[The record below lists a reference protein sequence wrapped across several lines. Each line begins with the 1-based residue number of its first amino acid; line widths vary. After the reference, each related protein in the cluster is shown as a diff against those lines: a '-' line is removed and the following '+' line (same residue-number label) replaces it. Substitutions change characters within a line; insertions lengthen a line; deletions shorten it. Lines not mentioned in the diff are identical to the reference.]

1 MSWFISFYLIFS
13 YLFAFGT
20 VIQEKPSDKPKSLWC
35 EIANVWSFCI
45 SPFLLPIALGMA
57 LVKILEVDND

>member
-1 MSWFISFYLIFS
+1 MSGFISFYLIFS

-20 VIQEKPSDKPKSLWC
+20 VIQEKPSDESKSLWR
-35 EIANVWSFCI
+35 EIADVLSFLI
-45 SPFLLPIALGMA
+45 APFLLPIALGMA